1 MGGNMKTTIDISN
14 SLLQE
19 AKDLA
24 ARRNITLRALFEQ
37 GLREVIS
44 KQKTAQKFTL
54 RKASFRGKGLQAEFR
69 GEDWQKLRAA
79 AYEGHGG

>member
-1 MGGNMKTTIDISN
+1 MKTTIDISD

-24 ARRNITLRALFEQ
+24 ARRDITLRALFEQ

-44 KQKTAQKFTL
+44 KQKSTQKFTL
-54 RKASFRGKGLQAEFR
+54 RKASYRGRGLQEEFR
-69 GEDWQKLRAA
+69 GEGWQKIRAT